1 MPNPAKR
8 AVVLCSGGLDSTTI
22 LAVALEHGYECHTLA
37 FDYGQRSD
45 SELTA
50 AKHASEKQG
59 AIDHKVI
66 RLDLRAIGGSALTDD
81 EIDVPLAQTSGIPV
95 TYVPA
100 RNTVFLSIALGYAEV
115 LSAETIFIGINAV
128 DYSGYPDCRPEYI
141 QAFAKMAALATKSG
155 VEGEPIRIETPLV
168 DLTKAEIIKL
178 GVSLGVDFSATVS
191 CYQADQSGAAC
202 RQCDSCRLRQQG
214 FETAGLPDPTVYKA
228 S

>member
-1 MPNPAKR
+1 M
-8 AVVLCSGGLDSTTI
+8 
-22 LAVALEHGYECHTLA
+22 
-37 FDYGQRSD
+37 
-45 SELTA
+45 
-50 AKHASEKQG
+50 
-59 AIDHKVI
+59 
-66 RLDLRAIGGSALTDD
+66 
-81 EIDVPLAQTSGIPV
+81 
-95 TYVPA
+95 
-100 RNTVFLSIALGYAEV
+100 